1 MQQIFEL
8 TDEII
13 KLVNEQGRFR
23 ATLNKLKQ
31 HTETESKCDEIEL
44 DFEIIGL
51 PQHRLVSVR
60 NVEPITIFINEGNSM
75 PDVKV
80 RNDFP
85 SVSHLNISE
94 DNITKTM
101 CYSDLRYEEIK
112 HRMSGRFLLTCIEN
126 WFLKTSMDELHGP
139 DQPLE
144 PFFPYVNNIIIWDG
158 CFGNS
163 VFEKYIIEER
173 EFGKLMYKCDKGT
186 YYAVFYLPVS
196 QDYSNLIH
204 NMPHTLFDLLYSF
217 DNETTIRAWMDI
229 STEIIRDVK
238 RYNQYFGQL
247 KAKFLDCKVIINIAI
262 PKSRAVDEMPE
273 SYDLRTFVSE
283 RSLKDILID
292 YGLVLNG
299 SKIKDNGKLG
309 SYGKNI
315 PIQPFNVHFQSS
327 KLQNKLLNS
336 IGTEYGN
343 ERIALIGVGAI
354 GSHILNNFLREGY
367 GKWTLIDNDYFWP
380 HNIARH
386 VLTSRD
392 IGYRKAESLATL
404 STLIQNDSDI
414 ETITE
419 DFFDKSD
426 SICNALKQADIILD
440 ASASIA
446 VERLLA
452 LDIETCAR
460 KLSCFLNPKGTSTI
474 MLIESSDGKS
484 RMDLLEMQYYR
495 ELVLNEKFKDHMELP
510 KTATYSGTC
519 RSITSRISQDDV
531 SLSAS
536 LCSKAF
542 KIHLKDKAGKIIIWT
557 HKNDSVNR
565 YIFLADSWHTCKYV
579 KWTIEMSD
587 ALLKDII
594 KDRSQHMPNE
604 TGGVL
609 IGAFDLS
616 RKKVYIVHQVK
627 APEDSIS
634 SPNSFIR
641 GCVNLPQQLES
652 IYITTLGNLF
662 YIGEWHSH
670 PNDSTQK
677 SADDEKLH
685 QAIVEYN
692 RENCIPG
699 CMMIVGEK
707 SYSIY
712 IDE

>member
-13 KLVNEQGRFR
+13 KLVNEQERFR

-60 NVEPITIFINEGNSM
+60 NVEPITIFINGENLM

-126 WFLKTSMDELHGP
+126 WFLKTSMDELHRP

-158 CFGNS
+158 CLGNS

-204 NMPHTLFDLLYSF
+204 NMPQTLFDLLYSF

-262 PKSRAVDEMPE
+262 PKSRTVDELPE

-283 RSLKDILID
+283 KSLKDILID
-292 YGLVLNG
+292 YGLALNG

-309 SYGKNI
+309 NYGKNI

-327 KLQNKLLNS
+327 KLQNKLFNS
-336 IGTEYGN
+336 IGAEYGN

-392 IGYRKAESLATL
+392 IGYRKAESLAAL

-419 DFFDKSD
+419 DLFVKV
-426 SICNALKQADIILD
+426 IQYVMLLNKPIL
-440 ASASIA
+440 
-446 VERLLA
+446 
-452 LDIETCAR
+452 
-460 KLSCFLNPKGTSTI
+460 F
-474 MLIESSDGKS
+474 
-484 RMDLLEMQYYR
+484 
-495 ELVLNEKFKDHMELP
+495 
-510 KTATYSGTC
+510 
-519 RSITSRISQDDV
+519 
-531 SLSAS
+531 
-536 LCSKAF
+536 
-542 KIHLKDKAGKIIIWT
+542 
-557 HKNDSVNR
+557 
-565 YIFLADSWHTCKYV
+565 
-579 KWTIEMSD
+579 
-587 ALLKDII
+587 
-594 KDRSQHMPNE
+594 
-604 TGGVL
+604 
-609 IGAFDLS
+609 
-616 RKKVYIVHQVK
+616 
-627 APEDSIS
+627 
-634 SPNSFIR
+634 
-641 GCVNLPQQLES
+641 
-652 IYITTLGNLF
+652 
-662 YIGEWHSH
+662 
-670 PNDSTQK
+670 
-677 SADDEKLH
+677 
-685 QAIVEYN
+685 
-692 RENCIPG
+692 
-699 CMMIVGEK
+699 
-707 SYSIY
+707 
-712 IDE
+712 